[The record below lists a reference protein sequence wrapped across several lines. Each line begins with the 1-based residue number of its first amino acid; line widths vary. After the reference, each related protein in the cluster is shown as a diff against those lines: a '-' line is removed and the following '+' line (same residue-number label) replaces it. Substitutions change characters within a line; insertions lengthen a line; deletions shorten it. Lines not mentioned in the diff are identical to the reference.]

1 LVRYPSRT
9 VVFIEAIISI
19 SRMQHSSFT
28 YVKINKNL
36 IIPDINKNQM
46 KNSHDWTHEVLQRLI
61 IVFLGLLTLG
71 VAMQS
76 CTTQGHA
83 SCAAYDKVEVPK

>member
-1 LVRYPSRT
+1 
-9 VVFIEAIISI
+9 
-19 SRMQHSSFT
+19 
-28 YVKINKNL
+28 
-36 IIPDINKNQM
+36 M

>member
-1 LVRYPSRT
+1 
-9 VVFIEAIISI
+9 
-19 SRMQHSSFT
+19 
-28 YVKINKNL
+28 
-36 IIPDINKNQM
+36 M

-71 VAMQS
+71 VALQS
-76 CTTQGHA
+76 CTTQSHA